1 MLKFF
6 NRLGNEIKVKM
17 RYYFT
22 LIGLSKI
29 KKNENAITVSN
40 AGKSVLSYM
49 AGEISVTAFL
59 ESNLTISIKILNAFS
74 LT

>member
-49 AGEISVTAFL
+49 AGEIVKCYRLFGKQSG
-59 ESNLTISIKILNAFS
+59 NIY
-74 LT
+74 

>member
-49 AGEISVTAFL
+49 AGEIVTAFL

>member
-1 MLKFF
+1 MLNFF
-6 NRLGNEIKVKM
+6 NRLGNEIKVKI

-22 LIGLSKI
+22 IIGLSKI

-49 AGEISVTAFL
+49 AGEIVKCYCLFGKQSD
-59 ESNLTISIKILNAFS
+59 NIY
-74 LT
+74 